1 MIPKILHCVWVG
13 DEPLPRIARDCVE
26 SWRRHCPGWEIRQW
40 GNDFAKTVENRYV
53 QEAFAHRKWAFVS
66 DWIRLYAL
74 VKQGGFYLDTD
85 MEMERPFDGFL
96 NERFVIS
103 WERMNGRTNF
113 NCGVIGCEPGNEVAV
128 GLLGLY
134 DDLPFVKADGEFDQT
149 PNTVRFIDYF
159 DSTWNVRPS
168 DDGMDTVRFGN
179 GGVVLPW
186 TYFLPGGGYT
196 RHLYTASWLDAWL
209 RKVWLK
215 VGPYKI
221 VRFKRRKEASAPD
234 FTLQDGERS
243 VFSLPLGRR
252 KRVALVRSAGGAAHD
267 A

>member
-1 MIPKILHCVWVG
+1 MIPKIIHYVWVG
-13 DEPLPRIARDCVE
+13 GAPKPPDVVACIE
-26 SWRRHCPGWEIRQW
+26 SWRRMCPGWEIREW
-40 GNDFAKTVENRYV
+40 GDDFAKTVDNRYAR
-53 QEAFAHRKWAFVS
+53 EALAHRKWAFAA

-74 VKQGGFYLDTD
+74 ERFGGFYLDTD

-113 NCGVIGCEPGNEVAV
+113 NCGVIGCDPGNEVAA

-134 DDLPFVKADGEFDQT
+134 DGLPFVKADGEFDQT

-159 DSTWNVRPS
+159 ASAWNVRPS
-168 DDGMDTVRFGN
+168 EDGMDIVRFGD
-179 GGVVLPW
+179 GGVVFPW

-196 RHLYTASWLDAWL
+196 RHLYNASWLDAWL

-215 VGPYKI
+215 VGPYKL
-221 VRFKRRKEASAPD
+221 VRFKRRREVTDAD
-234 FTLQDGERS
+234 FVLQNGERR
-243 VFSLPLGRR
+243 VFSLPFGSR
-252 KRVALVRSAGGAAHD
+252 KRIVLLKRMEGSGENG
-267 A
+267 